1 MPLALA
7 GFTLCC
13 LVEQCP
19 YLVEFSAL
27 IESLVSSSM
36 YTKFSEALSIKYPE
50 ELNTAYPAAGSG
62 NERLKRR
69 PRCRVQV
76 RAPYGQWCN
85 NALPSLRASAT
96 KTPKRIAAQRNTSC
110 GLVFLGLSGET
121 PRNTQLPSTALQDCR
136 ISKRKEI
143 IITARHP
150 S

>member
-62 NERLKRR
+62 NEFEAETSMS
-69 PRCRVQV
+69 CSSEG
-76 RAPYGQWCN
+76 A
-85 NALPSLRASAT
+85 LRAM
-96 KTPKRIAAQRNTSC
+96 
-110 GLVFLGLSGET
+110 V
-121 PRNTQLPSTALQDCR
+121 
-136 ISKRKEI
+136 
-143 IITARHP
+143 
-150 S
+150 